1 MRLRKVLCTAL
12 SVLMMLTFSTVTVSA
27 ADKTKNYSLEECG
40 LSLDIPTDF
49 NVLWTKIDENDSAIK
64 NFGFG
69 SKDELISTYLNE
81 YGFILDAYDSAAS
94 AGDTGYNIH
103 VAMFDTTAKTVND
116 DVLKTDFEN
125 SYLNLFQIKLGNDV
139 TYAVEENNG
148 VSYLNA
154 QYVASNNGFTVTGN
168 HYCTVTADGKAID
181 ICAIARQKDKQD
193 EYAEKVNAYIADVM
207 KSVKPE
213 GGESVADA
221 GDVQPASST
230 GERTTYNLGNGISFS
245 LENNWNTVWRE
256 MPEDSPL
263 IQSYGYVDKND
274 LIKNVLDK
282 YNQEVVANTENNDYN
297 FHIYTFI
304 DNQSL
309 ANLTGAD
316 ENTKEKFKN
325 EVIEYLKMGSE
336 DPESINVLESEIVNC
351 NGIEFERVLYNFTE
365 DNTLVLSDYYITS
378 IDNKF
383 YCFYTNC
390 TNPQNLDESK
400 KELSEIMSAIM
411 SSVTLG
417 NSPASASQSTGS
429 VDGRTTYNLSNG
441 ISFSLENNWDSV
453 WREMPEDSPVIQKF
467 GFDNKNDI
475 VKNII
480 DNNQIDFY
488 SSIDNDS
495 YGFFILTF
503 DSDPAMPN
511 LTGAD
516 DRSKEIMKNEV
527 IKAIKSN
534 AQDPDSVT
542 EPEFEIVEIN
552 GIEFEHFVYDEI
564 RDGILVQTDCY
575 TTIIDCV
582 VYSLNGEATGSQNPD
597 VSKQELSSYMS
608 SIMSSVS
615 FGEPASAKATAESD
629 KMSVYEK
636 ITSFDFPMWIIVI
649 ILAVILFIGSSLAK
663 KGEWQDE
670 PLSLDKSKCIQG
682 FCAVAIILHHLAQK
696 FAHEGDIGALGI
708 FTDIGV
714 MFVGIFFFFSGYGL
728 FKSLKTKEGYLKG
741 FFKKR
746 LPAILVPFYVCIL
759 IFVAFNF
766 ISGTKFGIG
775 DTIAVLTGWGL
786 INSHMWY
793 IVEIAI
799 LYVIFFFVFRFI
811 KKENFAIAIMG
822 ILTACLTAG
831 SLLLGHGANF
841 SCRFWFM
848 GEWWYNTTLVFFVG
862 ILIAKNENAL
872 TNFAKKAY
880 KLILPL
886 SIVITVVLGFFTKYA
901 LNKYSY
907 WAEWPGHMGY
917 KEKFICLGFQLP
929 MVLFAVI
936 TLLLIMMKL
945 KFTNPIL
952 KFLGTISLELY
963 LIHNLF
969 LQGLGDNKI
978 ANITGPAMYV
988 VLTILL
994 SIALATIVSRVD
1006 KYIIAL
1012 IAKKKTAVNL
1022 DSKKVHSIDCMRYI
1036 MAFFVVC
1043 IHIPFISTAGNVA
1056 IAFGKTAVP
1065 FFLVVCGYFLYRD
1078 DNNEFFARL
1087 KKQAKKIL
1095 LLTIGANILFG
1106 ALSAVMLYIRFGN
1119 LIAFSGNFTAQKIT
1133 DFLLYNMSPFADHL
1147 WYLGSLLYA
1156 LLILMILCKTKLHKY
1171 VMFISPVLLGVYI
1184 ALSWFGHAE
1193 YYVYRNALFVT
1204 LPYVMM
1210 GCLIKRYEDKLMKI
1224 KTPILWVITAVLCV
1238 TTIVELNTYRRG
1250 IGVPFFSAE
1259 ILVYVIVLL
1268 LLKYRDFG
1276 KDTLLEKLGSKC
1288 SLFIYI
1294 VHMIPILIIWSFIP
1308 QTAGFISFFG
1318 PVTVFIITTL
1328 AAVLFKIKYFLPEKP
1343 AKDKTITDTKEKVL
1357 EKVN

>member
-1 MRLRKVLCTAL
+1 MRLRRALCTVL
-12 SVLMMLTFSTVTVSA
+12 SVLLILTFSTVTVSA
-27 ADKTKNYSLEECG
+27 ADETKNYSLDECG
-40 LSLDIPTDF
+40 LSLEIPGDF
-49 NVLWTKIDENDSAIK
+49 SVLWTEIDKNDEAIK
-64 NFGFG
+64 NFGFS
-69 SKDELISTYLNE
+69 SKDELLSAYLNE
-81 YGFILDAYDSAAS
+81 YGFILDAYDPSAAS
-94 AGDTGYNIH
+94 GDTGYNIH

-125 SYLNLFQIKLGNDV
+125 FFQSLYQVNLSNDV
-139 TYAVEENNG
+139 TYAVEEING

-154 QYVASNNGFTVTGN
+154 QYAASKNGFTITGN
-168 HYCTVTADGKAID
+168 HYFTVTADGKAIE

-193 EYAEKVNAYIADVM
+193 EYAQKVNAYIADVM

-213 GGESVADA
+213 GMASAADA
-221 GDVQPASST
+221 GEVQPASST
-230 GERTTYNLGNGISFS
+230 GE
-245 LENNWNTVWRE
+245 
-256 MPEDSPL
+256 
-263 IQSYGYVDKND
+263 K
-274 LIKNVLDK
+274 
-282 YNQEVVANTENNDYN
+282 
-297 FHIYTFI
+297 
-304 DNQSL
+304 
-309 ANLTGAD
+309 
-316 ENTKEKFKN
+316 
-325 EVIEYLKMGSE
+325 
-336 DPESINVLESEIVNC
+336 
-351 NGIEFERVLYNFTE
+351 
-365 DNTLVLSDYYITS
+365 
-378 IDNKF
+378 
-383 YCFYTNC
+383 
-390 TNPQNLDESK
+390 
-400 KELSEIMSAIM
+400 
-411 SSVTLG
+411 
-417 NSPASASQSTGS
+417 
-429 VDGRTTYNLSNG
+429 TTYNLSNG
-441 ISFSLENNWDSV
+441 ISFSLESDWNAV
-453 WREMPEDSPVIQKF
+453 WREMPEESPVIQKF
-467 GFDNKNDI
+467 GFANKNDI

-488 SSIDNDS
+488 SNIDDDI
-495 YGFFILTF
+495 YGFYILTF
-503 DSDPAMPN
+503 ENDQAVPN

-516 DRSKEIMKNEV
+516 DNSKEIMKNEV
-527 IKAIKSN
+527 IKSIKSN
-534 AQDPDSVT
+534 AQNPDSVS

-552 GIEFEHFVYDEI
+552 GTEYEHFVYDET
-564 RDGILVQTDCY
+564 RDGMLVQNDCY
-575 TTIIDCV
+575 ITIINGV
-582 VYSLNGEATGSQNPD
+582 VKNFSAEAIDPQKPD
-597 VSKQELSSYMS
+597 TSRQGLSAYMS
-608 SIMSSVS
+608 SIMSSVT
-615 FGEPASAKATAESD
+615 FGELSTAAASEESTE
-629 KMSVYEK
+629 MSVYEK

-649 ILAVILFIGSSLAK
+649 ILVIILFVGSSLAK

-682 FCAVAIILHHLAQK
+682 FCAVAIILHHLAQR
-696 FAHEGDIGALGI
+696 FSQNGDIGALGL

-714 MFVGIFFFFSGYGL
+714 MFVGVFFFFSGYGL

-811 KKENFAIAIMG
+811 NKENLAVAIMG
-822 ILTACLTAG
+822 ILTACLTVG
-831 SLLLGHGANF
+831 SLLLGHGADF
-841 SCRFWFM
+841 SCRYWFM
-848 GEWWYNTTLVFFVG
+848 GEWWYNTTLVFFAG
-862 ILIAKNENAL
+862 ILIAKNENVL

-886 SIVITVVLGFFTKYA
+886 SIVITAVLGCFTRYA

-969 LQGLGDNKI
+969 LENLGNNKI

-988 VLTILL
+988 VLTVLL

-1012 IAKKKTAVNL
+1012 ISKKKTAVNN
-1022 DSKKVHSIDCMRYI
+1022 DSKKIHSIDCMRFI

-1043 IHIPFISTAGNVA
+1043 IHIPFISTAGGIA

-1065 FFLVVCGYFLYRD
+1065 FFLVVCGYFLYRN

-1087 KKQAKKIL
+1087 KKQAKKLL

-1106 ALSAVMLYIRFGN
+1106 ALSAIMLYIKCGN
-1119 LIAFSGNFTAQKIT
+1119 IIAFSGNFTAQKIK
-1133 DFLLYNMSPFADHL
+1133 DFLLYNMSPFAGHL

-1156 LLILMILCKTKLHKY
+1156 LVILMILCKTKLHKY

-1224 KTPILWVITAVLCV
+1224 KTPILWAITAVLCV
-1238 TTIVELNTYRRG
+1238 TTIIELNTYRRG
-1250 IGVPFFSAE
+1250 VGVPFFSAE

-1294 VHMIPILIIWSFIP
+1294 VHMIPILIISSFIP
-1308 QTAGFISFFG
+1308 QTVGFISFFS

-1328 AAVLFKIKYFLPEKP
+1328 VAVLFKIKYFLPEKSVQNENTP
-1343 AKDKTITDTKEKVL
+1343 ENADKVL
-1357 EKVN
+1357 EKVI